1 MSRAPI
7 PSSSVAAPE
16 SASMMAV
23 FVDHENVAIGA
34 RDASL
39 DPFDIGHVLAR
50 LHERGTVVYRRAYSD
65 WARMSGA
72 RRHLHEAGFEL
83 VEVPNHRLGGKNSA
97 DIRMVVDA
105 LDLSH
110 NKAHIDTFA
119 VVSGDSDFSPL
130 VAKLRENGK
139 TVLGVGVKASTSS
152 LLVESCDEFFFYD
165 DLVPRRGRTVVPD
178 ATPGEGVALLAE
190 TAARLLSDRDRPVW
204 ASHVKQVLKRKR
216 PQWSERSYGFGGL
229 NDMVE
234 AARSEGLLTLRKDEE
249 SGGYLVLSAQTDRL
263 AAS

>member
-1 MSRAPI
+1 MRDDTRTD
-7 PSSSVAAPE
+7 

-34 RDASL
+34 REANL
-39 DPFDIGHVLAR
+39 DPFDISYVLTR

-119 VVSGDSDFSPL
+119 VISGDSDFSPL

-165 DLVPRRGRTVVPD
+165 DLVPRAVPVPPEG
-178 ATPGEGVALLAE
+178 THREGVNLLAE
-190 TAARLLSDRDRPVW
+190 TAAALLGDRDRPVW

-216 PQWSERSYGFGGL
+216 PQWSERAYGFGGF

-234 AARSEGLLTLRKDEE
+234 AAQGEGLLTLRKDED
-249 SGGYLVLSAQTDRL
+249 SGGYLVLSARA
-263 AAS
+263 AASA

>member
-1 MSRAPI
+1 MRTEQTEHS
-7 PSSSVAAPE
+7 
-16 SASMMAV
+16 SMMAV

-34 RDASL
+34 RDAKL
-39 DPFDIGHVLAR
+39 DPFDISYVLAR

-110 NKAHIDTFA
+110 NKSHIDTFA

-165 DLVPRRGRTVVPD
+165 DLVPRAEPAKPVEAPD
-178 ATPGEGVALLAE
+178 AGVAQLAA
-190 TAARLLSDRDRPVW
+190 TAASLIGDRDRPVW

-216 PQWSERSYGFGGL
+216 PQWSERSFGFDGL

-234 AARSEGLLTLRKDEE
+234 AAHSQGLLTLRKDED
-249 SGGYLVLSAQTDRL
+249 SGGYLVLSARNTAGS
-263 AAS
+263 AA